1 MKTKPRLLIIE
12 DDEWIIQIFG
22 KVLANNFQ
30 IDIAQTIAKFY
41 SLLEKNVYDGF
52 LVDLS
57 LRSEKNGLMLM
68 EELRQME
75 AYKHA
80 PIVVVTANALRKD
93 REGAFN
99 AGATKF
105 ITKPVENSVLLRE
118 FLELFPES
126 AN

>member
-22 KVLANNFQ
+22 KVLEHNFQ
-30 IDIAQTIAKFY
+30 VEIAQTVAQFY
-41 SLLEKNVYDGF
+41 SSLEKNTFDGF

-57 LRSEKNGLMLM
+57 LRSEKNGLMLL
-68 EELRQME
+68 EELRQMD
-75 AYKHA
+75 AYKNT

-93 REGAFN
+93 RESALN

-118 FLELFPES
+118 FLELFPEA